1 MNPIV
6 SRTIKIGI
14 TGPSNINND
23 NTVRERVKKIL
34 LKIDEYLSWTPYQL
48 IVISPLAEGA
58 DQIVTKEIM
67 AFKASENTLK
77 PKLEIISQK
86 KLDENSEELNKL
98 INLSSSKRTLNN
110 ILNDKIY
117 EGMADD
123 YTHAGQIVVDKCDC
137 LIAVWDEGK
146 SKNGDTASIVGYAR
160 VNSIP
165 VFIINPNISEK
176 THEDNTISFWDDLN
190 YLDIYNNENV
200 NTEELN
206 KEINKKEEDTY

>member
-6 SRTIKIGI
+6 SRTIKIGV

-165 VFIINPNISEK
+165 VFIINPNISK
-176 THEDNTISFWDDLN
+176 KINEDHTESFWDDLN
-190 YLDIYNNENV
+190 YLNIYNNEKV
-200 NTEELN
+200 T
-206 KEINKKEEDTY
+206 